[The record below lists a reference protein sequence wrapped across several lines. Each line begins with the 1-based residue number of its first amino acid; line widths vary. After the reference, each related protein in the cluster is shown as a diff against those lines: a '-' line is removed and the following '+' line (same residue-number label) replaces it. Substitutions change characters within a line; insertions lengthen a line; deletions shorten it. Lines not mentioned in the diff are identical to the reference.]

1 MFTFGM
7 AQLKKRVHVHQAHAK
22 EEEEEGQGG
31 MHGLFVGHLLLLV
44 NFRR

>member
-22 EEEEEGQGG
+22 EEEEGQGG
-31 MHGLFVGHLLLLV
+31 GLHGLFGRAFIAFSQL
-44 NFRR
+44 